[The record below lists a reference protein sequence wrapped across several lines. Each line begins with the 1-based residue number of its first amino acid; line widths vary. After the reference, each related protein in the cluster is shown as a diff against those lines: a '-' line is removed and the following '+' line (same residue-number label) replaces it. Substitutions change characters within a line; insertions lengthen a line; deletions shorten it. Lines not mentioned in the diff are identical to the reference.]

1 MLISPHCAFYAN
13 RSCHDVTDRYLPP
26 LFWSGLRY
34 HIYMLAQVGDSA
46 EASRHK
52 CLIYDGDPSEQLPVV
67 IPFLADG
74 LRNNWRCLYLGS
86 PAMVRMIDSAL
97 AAEGIDAGR
106 EIKKGTLVLSS
117 ERNHL
122 ANGDFEPRTIID
134 MLCGLIDSA
143 VQEGFEGLCAT
154 GDMKWELGKSKNFDR
169 LLEYEARL
177 DQIFREKPL
186 RGTCQYHRDLV
197 PNQAVHQALVTHQT
211 AYVDGMLNRDNLFYV
226 PPELLLETRRGS
238 AGSKRGEWMC
248 QQIIRILKAEEKRD
262 QALKALEES
271 EAHQRHLA
279 EQLAEM
285 NSNLEKRVKERTAEL
300 EVANR
305 HLEAFS
311 YSVSHDLRGPL
322 QSMTGFSEIL
332 AEEYSEALGEK
343 GREHL
348 NRVRTSAQ
356 RMAELIEGLLTLSGV
371 VRVNLKRVPV
381 DLTSLAEEV
390 VREVRDSE
398 PARSAEFIV
407 YPRMRAVGDRVLI
420 RSVLANLVGN
430 AWKFTSKCASTRIE
444 IGQIRDDSGQALFF
458 VRDNGAGFEME
469 HATKLFNAFHRLHKQ
484 AEFPGNGIGLATVQ
498 RIISKHGG
506 RIWAESRPNQGATF
520 FFTFS
525 GEIENSAD
533 HKSELVDC
541 HSPV

>member
-1 MLISPHCAFYAN
+1 
-13 RSCHDVTDRYLPP
+13 
-26 LFWSGLRY
+26 
-34 HIYMLAQVGDSA
+34 MLAEIADSA
-46 EASRHK
+46 DASRHK

-86 PAMVRMIDSAL
+86 PEMVRMVDSAL
-97 AAEGIDAGR
+97 AAEGIDAAS
-106 EIKKGTLVLSS
+106 ELKKGALVLSS
-117 ERNHL
+117 ERSHL
-122 ANGDFEPRTIID
+122 SNGSFEPGMIID
-134 MLCGLIDSA
+134 MLCALIDSA
-143 VQEGFEGLCAT
+143 VQDGFNGLCAT
-154 GDMKWELGKSKNFDR
+154 GDMKWELGKNKNFDR

-186 RGTCQYHRDLV
+186 RGICQYHRDLV
-197 PNQAVHQALVTHQT
+197 PKQAVHQALVTHQT
-211 AYVDGMLNRDNLFYV
+211 AYIDGMLNRDNFFYV
-226 PPELLLETRRGS
+226 PPELLLEAHHGS

-262 QALKALEES
+262 RALKALRES

-279 EQLAEM
+279 GQLAEM

-322 QSMTGFSEIL
+322 QSIAGFSEIL
-332 AEEYSEALGEK
+332 AKECAEALDEK

-348 NRVRTSAQ
+348 HHVRTSAQ
-356 RMAELIEGLLTLSGV
+356 RMAELIDGLLTLSGV
-371 VRVNLKRVPV
+371 VGANLKRVPV
-381 DLTSLAEEV
+381 DLSSLAVEV
-390 VREVRDSE
+390 VREIRHT
-398 PARSAEFIV
+398 AAGRSGEFVI
-407 YPRMRAVGDRVLI
+407 YPGMHVVGDRILI

-430 AWKFTSKCASTRIE
+430 AWKFTSKISSTRIE
-444 IGQIRDDSGQALFF
+444 IGQMRDESGQAVFF

-469 HATKLFNAFHRLHKQ
+469 CATKLFNAFQRLHKQ
-484 AEFPGNGIGLATVQ
+484 SEFPGNGIGLATVQ

-520 FFTFS
+520 FFTLP
-525 GEIENSAD
+525 GDIG
-533 HKSELVDC
+533 
-541 HSPV
+541 

>member
-1 MLISPHCAFYAN
+1 MHRPG
-13 RSCHDVTDRYLPP
+13 T
-26 LFWSGLRY
+26 RY
-34 HIYMLAQVGDSA
+34 HIYMLAELAGSA

-86 PAMVRMIDSAL
+86 PAMVRMVDSAL
-97 AAEGIDAGR
+97 AAEGIDAKR
-106 EIKKGTLVLSS
+106 EVKKGALVLSS
-117 ERNHL
+117 ERKHL
-122 ANGDFEPRTIID
+122 AKGNFEPRMIID
-134 MLCGLIDSA
+134 MLCALVDSA
-143 VQEGFEGLCAT
+143 LHDGFNGLCAT
-154 GDMKWELGKSKNFDR
+154 GDMKWELGKNKNFER

-177 DQIFREKPL
+177 DQVFREKPL
-186 RGTCQYHRDLV
+186 RGICQYHRDLI
-197 PNQAVHQALVTHQT
+197 PTQAVHQALVTHQT
-211 AYVDGMLNRDNLFYV
+211 AYIDGMLNRDNLFYV
-226 PPELLLETRRGS
+226 PPELLLETRHGS

-285 NSNLEKRVKERTAEL
+285 NSTLEKRVNERTAEL

-322 QSMTGFSEIL
+322 QSIAGFSEIL
-332 AEEYSEALGEK
+332 AEECHEVLGEK

-356 RMAELIEGLLTLSGV
+356 RMAELIDGLLTLSGV
-371 VRVNLKRVPV
+371 RANLKRVPV
-381 DLTSLAEEV
+381 DLSSLAGEV
-390 VREVRDSE
+390 VREIRDSE
-398 PARSAEFIV
+398 PERSAEFVI
-407 YPRMRAVGDRVLI
+407 YPGMRVLGDRVLI

-430 AWKFTSKCASTRIE
+430 AWKFTSKCPSTRIE
-444 IGQIRDDSGQALFF
+444 IGQMRDDSGQAVFF

-469 HATKLFNAFHRLHKQ
+469 RASKLFNAFHRLHKQ
-484 AEFPGNGIGLATVQ
+484 DEFPGNGIGLATVQ

-506 RIWAESRPNQGATF
+506 RIWAESRLNHGATF
-520 FFTFS
+520 FFTLP
-525 GEIENSAD
+525 GEIESGAD
-533 HKSELVDC
+533 DKSQLVDC
-541 HSPV
+541 HSPA